1 MPKFTFERG
10 NFFQFAGGAGVVIA
24 DGIAVLV
31 NGSSLLTGLTVKRES
46 IPADAMPV
54 NKLSMRGAVRLAL
67 ETALIATA

>member
-1 MPKFTFERG
+1 M
-10 NFFQFAGGAGVVIA
+10 VIA

-31 NGSSLLTGLTVKRES
+31 NGSSLLTGLTVTRES
-46 IPADAMPV
+46 IPADAVPV